1 MSILD
6 IILAIYTS
14 VLAYK
19 SARRLLGLTSSSFVD
34 YVIIIMYIFNA
45 LPIIMNILL
54 GLPQYELIAWYD
66 KFELAATNSVVNM
79 VYDIYV
85 IVVFFSLSCYSK
97 RNNTISSISVIRI
110 QDSFTLSVLVLT
122 SVLPFILAILFG
134 HYEAYLSFMSSS
146 WRGLEP
152 GQTAIL
158 MFFEIIALVAFH
170 CWFFIGK
177 STNRSYWILV
187 LYDFLIIWIDGKRYL
202 MATIVLLFI
211 FFYLNSEYRVTKK
224 VNLRALGMVVLP
236 LFLGIYVIYAFA
248 YKINDNVADLA
259 KEMTYLSFRIDFG
272 RDDVT
277 KCVLYDEL
285 VEKHPILDY
294 RGQSLLST
302 VLFWVPRSI
311 WPTKPFPHYRYL
323 TASIYNITL
332 DEVHSGM
339 TPSLY
344 EMSIANFGV
353 IIGIVMT
360 IVTLILLIRYFDKS
374 KSMLVKAF
382 GIIILESLLTQS
394 LDAISSIIIVWM
406 FVSIFKIRIGK
417 FIKIS

>member
-1 MSILD
+1 M
-6 IILAIYTS
+6 
-14 VLAYK
+14 
-19 SARRLLGLTSSSFVD
+19 
-34 YVIIIMYIFNA
+34 
-45 LPIIMNILL
+45 
-54 GLPQYELIAWYD
+54 
-66 KFELAATNSVVNM
+66 
-79 VYDIYV
+79 
-85 IVVFFSLSCYSK
+85 
-97 RNNTISSISVIRI
+97 
-110 QDSFTLSVLVLT
+110 
-122 SVLPFILAILFG
+122 
-134 HYEAYLSFMSSS
+134 
-146 WRGLEP
+146 
-152 GQTAIL
+152 
-158 MFFEIIALVAFH
+158 
-170 CWFFIGK
+170 
-177 STNRSYWILV
+177 
-187 LYDFLIIWIDGKRYL
+187 
-202 MATIVLLFI
+202 
-211 FFYLNSEYRVTKK
+211 
-224 VNLRALGMVVLP
+224 
-236 LFLGIYVIYAFA
+236 IYAFA